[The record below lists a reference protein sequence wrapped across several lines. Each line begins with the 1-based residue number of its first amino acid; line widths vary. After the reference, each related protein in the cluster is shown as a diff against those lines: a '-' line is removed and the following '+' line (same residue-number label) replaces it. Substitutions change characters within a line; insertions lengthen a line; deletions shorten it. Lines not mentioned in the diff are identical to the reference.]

1 MYSLIIVFCAVM
13 PAIVLMAW
21 IYKKDKLQKEP
32 LSQILKGFGYGALA
46 VVMSA
51 SIEQMITM
59 TGLIPDM
66 HTSIAG
72 ALGNAFIV
80 AALTEESVKLLM
92 LYVLIRHNKYFDEHF
107 DGIVYAASVGLGFAA
122 FENIGYIFGDLA
134 NWQGIAIGRAL
145 LSVPLHFLCAVVMGY
160 FVSIS
165 FFGKDKKR
173 NMLRAFYIPILLH
186 GTYDGIIMV
195 CGVENMHAVYIILL
209 EGFLIFFL
217 IKLWKQGLRRIEMH
231 LRQDQQVL
239 EQYGSFDSFAAE
251 NGPADVQLLRE
262 ADKKRESADDQKP
275 IPLEEE
281 TQTPVEEDYT
291 RFMPKPTTADAEK
304 REDEIMS

>member
-107 DGIVYAASVGLGFAA
+107 DGIVYAASVGLGI
-122 FENIGYIFGDLA
+122 N
-134 NWQGIAIGRAL
+134 R
-145 LSVPLHFLCAVVMGY
+145 V
-160 FVSIS
+160 
-165 FFGKDKKR
+165 
-173 NMLRAFYIPILLH
+173 
-186 GTYDGIIMV
+186 
-195 CGVENMHAVYIILL
+195 
-209 EGFLIFFL
+209 
-217 IKLWKQGLRRIEMH
+217 
-231 LRQDQQVL
+231 
-239 EQYGSFDSFAAE
+239 
-251 NGPADVQLLRE
+251 
-262 ADKKRESADDQKP
+262 
-275 IPLEEE
+275 
-281 TQTPVEEDYT
+281 
-291 RFMPKPTTADAEK
+291 
-304 REDEIMS
+304 